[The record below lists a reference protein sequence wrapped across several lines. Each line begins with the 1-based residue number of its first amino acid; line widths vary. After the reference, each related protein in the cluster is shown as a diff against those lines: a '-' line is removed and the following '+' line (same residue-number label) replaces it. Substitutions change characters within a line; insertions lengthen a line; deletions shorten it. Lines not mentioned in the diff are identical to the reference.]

1 MEIDLNE
8 NPDFNKDGVTTELS
22 SLKSYQK
29 DKKKRKRS
37 DKYRRT
43 G

>member
-22 SLKSYQK
+22 EVKSHQK

-37 DKYRRT
+37 DEH
-43 G
+43 